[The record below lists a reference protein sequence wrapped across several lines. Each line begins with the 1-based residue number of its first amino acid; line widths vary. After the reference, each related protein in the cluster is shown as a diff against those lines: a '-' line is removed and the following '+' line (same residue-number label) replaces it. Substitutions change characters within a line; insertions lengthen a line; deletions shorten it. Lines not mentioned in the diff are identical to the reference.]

1 MEPIIIEHP
10 DNTKTI
16 FYYLKDFIP
25 SQNQK
30 EIFSWVSSIEQFVPS
45 ENLDKDTTRLQR
57 WYQQDNRYFCDKWK
71 KRYDKWQSF
80 NYNKQLND
88 LQNLIMEKL
97 TKLNLEKY
105 GITLPKIN
113 SCLINKYRN
122 GNDYIKPHRDTH
134 LSFGR
139 YPTVINLSLGGTRK
153 LFFRS
158 KNNTARN
165 YSFNLESGS
174 LFVMAGSSQE
184 KFTHEITKSK
194 SHDIRYSFTFREMI

>member
-1 MEPIIIEHP
+1 MEPIIIKHS
-10 DNTKTI
+10 DNTETI

-25 SQNQK
+25 NKYQQ
-30 EIFSWVSSIEQFVPS
+30 ELISWVSSLEQFIPS

-57 WYQQDNRYFCDKWK
+57 WYQKENRYFCDKWK

-80 NYNKQLND
+80 NYDKQLND
-88 LQNLIMEKL
+88 LQNLIVTKL
-97 TKLNLEKY
+97 TDIDLNKY
-105 GITLPKIN
+105 GITLPDIN

-139 YPTVINLSLGGTRK
+139 YPTVINLSIGGTRE
-153 LFFRS
+153 LYFRS
-158 KNNTARN
+158 KNKAANN

-184 KFTHEITKSK
+184 KFTHEITKSESEK
-194 SHDIRYSFTFREMI
+194 VRYSFATEK

>member
-10 DNTKTI
+10 DDTETI

-25 SQNQK
+25 SQNQN

-122 GNDYIKPHRDTH
+122 GNDYIKHDEP
-134 LSFGR
+134 
-139 YPTVINLSLGGTRK
+139 
-153 LFFRS
+153 FF
-158 KNNTARN
+158 N
-165 YSFNLESGS
+165 YSFITSHFISTVMS
-174 LFVMAGSSQE
+174 L
-184 KFTHEITKSK
+184 
-194 SHDIRYSFTFREMI
+194 